1 MQHIL
6 SVVILNPESW
16 STWFTSVPYEG
27 KSGRAEAELEE
38 SEPSKAAE
46 VVEVEEGMAEVRLR
60 VRGEG

>member
-1 MQHIL
+1 M
-6 SVVILNPESW
+6 
-16 STWFTSVPYEG
+16 
-27 KSGRAEAELEE
+27 EE